1 MLRPT
6 SMLAALAVAAATKH
20 YGIVFDAGSSGTR
33 IHVYTWQ
40 TGGGGPK
47 DAFDLLSDDLLKIK
61 PGLSAYKDKPSEA
74 GASLA
79 PLMEFAK
86 TKIPASE
93 VARTPMFLM
102 ATAGL
107 RMVGEA
113 AKDAILASVC
123 SYLSS
128 TGYLFRC
135 GWATLLDG
143 RDEGLYGWVTVNY
156 LLNALYPGGQ
166 EASGIIDLGGGSV
179 QIVFP
184 TTIPSPPTSPA
195 VAALTQTLDFNG
207 RQHPIYVKSHLGY
220 GLDAA
225 RNAVL
230 DLLVSKGKDPAV
242 HPCLPK
248 GATATHKGVALTGSG
263 DHHKCK
269 KLVKRIFHDDDCVY
283 GKHLCSINGV
293 YQPQLPKSF
302 YGFSYM
308 YDRTK
313 AIGLL
318 DGKPEVYGSASMSR
332 DDIENAAKATCAL
345 DLAATTAKFV
355 GFQDAPKSANFCGDA
370 VYLEVLLNELGFED
384 DASLTMTNK
393 INGVELVWTLGA
405 MLAKSA
411 ELAGGGGKGGSG
423 AAGGGPSMGMMAGG
437 LTALACLWYFCCGP
451 GAKPAGP
458 IKLYNADAKAGTFPA
473 P

>member
-318 DGKPEVYGSASMSR
+318 DGTRHTAAHSHRTGPDQDGWPTHTAAHLAPGPRPLAPQHTSHPDRASKHTHR
-332 DDIENAAKATCAL
+332 DRRSL
-345 DLAATTAKFV
+345 SWLAHT
-355 GFQDAPKSANFCGDA
+355 DSPMRHMP
-370 VYLEVLLNELGFED
+370 
-384 DASLTMTNK
+384 SLSDHRRQ
-393 INGVELVWTLGA
+393 A
-405 MLAKSA
+405 R
-411 ELAGGGGKGGSG
+411 
-423 AAGGGPSMGMMAGG
+423 G
-437 LTALACLWYFCCGP
+437 LRLRVDEPRRY
-451 GAKPAGP
+451 
-458 IKLYNADAKAGTFPA
+458 
-473 P
+473 

>member
-1 MLRPT
+1 MRA
-6 SMLAALAVAAATKH
+6 AALLFVTAVAATKK

-47 DAFDLLSDDLLKIK
+47 DAFDLVSDDLLKIK
-61 PGLSAYKDKPSEA
+61 PGLSAFKDRPSEA

-86 TKIPASE
+86 TKIPAGE
-93 VARTPMFLM
+93 VATTPMFLM

-107 RMVGEA
+107 RMVGES

-123 SYLSS
+123 SYLST
-128 TGYLFRC
+128 TGYLFKC

-156 LLNALYPGGQ
+156 LLNGLYPGG
-166 EASGIIDLGGGSV
+166 AAPAGVIDLGGGSV

-184 TTIPSPPTSPA
+184 TDAPKPPSAPSDLSTS
-195 VAALTQTLDFNG
+195 LDFGG
-207 RQHPIYVKSHLGY
+207 RKHPLYVKSHLGF

-230 DLLVSKGKDPAV
+230 DLVLTRGKEPV
-242 HPCLPK
+242 THPCLPV
-248 GATATHKGVALTGSG
+248 GATTTHKGVSISGAG

-269 KLVKRIFHDDDCVY
+269 KLTKRIFGDDDYCPF
-283 GKHLCSINGV
+283 GKHMCSFKGV
-293 YQPQLPKSF
+293 YQPSLPKTF

-308 YDRTK
+308 FDRTA

-318 DGKPEVYGSASMSR
+318 DGKPTVYGTAKMSR
-332 DDIENAAKATCAL
+332 DDIEHASKATCAL
-345 DLAATTAKFV
+345 DAAATTKKFAAA
-355 GFQDAPKSANFCGDA
+355 GDAAKSANFCGDA
-370 VYLEVLLNELGFED
+370 VYLEVLLDELGFSD
-384 DASLTMTNK
+384 DTVLTMTNK
-393 INGVELVWTLGA
+393 IGEVELVWTLGA

-411 ELAGGGGKGGSG
+411 ELASGGGGS
-423 AAGGGPSMGMMAGG
+423 GGGGG
-437 LTALACLWYFCCGP
+437 GGGFSFLWYIAMLAPIACLWYYCCGP
-451 GAKPAGP
+451 GSKPAGP
-458 IKLYNADAKAGTFPA
+458 LKLYNKAATTPTA
-473 P
+473 HPL

>member
-1 MLRPT
+1 
-6 SMLAALAVAAATKH
+6 
-20 YGIVFDAGSSGTR
+20 
-33 IHVYTWQ
+33 
-40 TGGGGPK
+40 
-47 DAFDLLSDDLLKIK
+47 
-61 PGLSAYKDKPSEA
+61 
-74 GASLA
+74 
-79 PLMEFAK
+79 MEFAK

-207 RQHPIYVKSHLGY
+207 ATYTGPRAPSHALEAHRRPCAHPTLRRPVRTCVAARVSGRQHPIYVKSHLGY

-293 YQPQLPKSF
+293 CVP
-302 YGFSYM
+302 
-308 YDRTK
+308 
-313 AIGLL
+313 
-318 DGKPEVYGSASMSR
+318 
-332 DDIENAAKATCAL
+332 AAR
-345 DLAATTAKFV
+345 
-355 GFQDAPKSANFCGDA
+355 
-370 VYLEVLLNELGFED
+370 
-384 DASLTMTNK
+384 SLTTHTTHRHARSPLHQPR
-393 INGVELVWTLGA
+393 VRTHRSL
-405 MLAKSA
+405 
-411 ELAGGGGKGGSG
+411 
-423 AAGGGPSMGMMAGG
+423 
-437 LTALACLWYFCCGP
+437 
-451 GAKPAGP
+451 
-458 IKLYNADAKAGTFPA
+458 
-473 P
+473 